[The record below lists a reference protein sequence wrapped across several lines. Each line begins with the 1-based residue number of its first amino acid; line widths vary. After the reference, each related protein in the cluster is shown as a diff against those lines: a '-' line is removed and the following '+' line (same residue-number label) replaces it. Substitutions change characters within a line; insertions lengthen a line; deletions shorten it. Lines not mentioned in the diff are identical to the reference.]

1 MFVELEY
8 LPDAATRVALRH
20 VAAFHR
26 ALRLNA
32 GRVRSV
38 CARADVDGEGIGLML
53 SLEGVEPLGNRPELV
68 EAFWALGVR
77 MVGLTWNR
85 RNAFAD
91 GLAEPGGLTALGREL
106 VDRLVDLGAIL
117 DLAHASERTF
127 ADVVERSRDTPLV
140 ISHACCRAVHDT
152 PRNASDDQLRAVA
165 ERGGVLGLMA
175 LPLVVDPERATIERL
190 CDHLDHAVSVMG
202 IGARRPRRRL
212 HPAGLSRGRD
222 PDLREGA
229 GVPAAGRL
237 AGRSRRRPC
246 RPGGLPEPRRSAAA
260 ARLRGRSSRGG
271 ARRQPPAPAAPRPP
285 CQLEPVSGLTTHGV
299 LPSQDPVPGTTT
311 SSGCGERRGP
321 ALWRG
326 SASREQWP

>member
-1 MFVELEY
+1 MLADAHSDLLLEVAWREDEGEENPFAEHWLPVLERGRVGLQVCPVFVELEY

-202 IGARRPRRRL
+202 IEHVGLGGDFIRQVFRAGATRISAKEQEFLPPGASLDEAVEGLAGPEDYPNLVEALRRRGYVGDRL
-212 HPAGLSRGRD
+212 EAVLGDNLRRLLRRALPAS
-222 PDLREGA
+222 
-229 GVPAAGRL
+229 
-237 AGRSRRRPC
+237 
-246 RPGGLPEPRRSAAA
+246 
-260 ARLRGRSSRGG
+260 
-271 ARRQPPAPAAPRPP
+271 
-285 CQLEPVSGLTTHGV
+285 
-299 LPSQDPVPGTTT
+299 
-311 SSGCGERRGP
+311 
-321 ALWRG
+321 
-326 SASREQWP
+326 